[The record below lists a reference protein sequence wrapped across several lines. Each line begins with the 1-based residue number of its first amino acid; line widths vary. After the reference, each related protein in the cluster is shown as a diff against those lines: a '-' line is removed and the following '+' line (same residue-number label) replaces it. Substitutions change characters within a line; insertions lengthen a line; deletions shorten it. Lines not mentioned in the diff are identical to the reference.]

1 MQQYIIK
8 VKTMKFKEYNIN
20 KAIKDQLDEM
30 GFVRATDIQH
40 KAIKPILDGED
51 VMAIAQT
58 GTGKTAA
65 FVIPILHFLT
75 SKTKHQ
81 KGIVRCLVMVPTREL
96 AQQIATVFSTIGKQT
111 NIKVLGLFGGVEQEA
126 QIKSLEKGIDVLVST
141 PGRMFDLISQGYLD
155 VSDVQYLV
163 LDEADLM
170 LSMGFS
176 KDITDILKKI
186 PQKRQ
191 TLFFS
196 ATIDKKIKSLAYD
209 VVRNAIRIQ
218 ISPKNPVAN
227 SVEHA
232 VAFIEMDDKRFFL
245 ENILKEYPEKRI
257 LVFVRT
263 KVRAGRVVA
272 AMKRVDIVAEEIHGG
287 VEQQER
293 FAILNRF
300 RSGENL
306 ILITTDLSARGIDIP
321 NVDYVINYDLPDDP
335 ENYVHRCGRTG
346 RGEKKGQAISFCS
359 SSEKQLLTEIEE
371 YTGEEIMHYDIHPDD
386 YKEILTDTEDSTYNW
401 KKLLDDANIED
412 GTEEDW

>member
-1 MQQYIIK
+1 
-8 VKTMKFKEYNIN
+8 MKFKDYNIN
-20 KAIKDQLDEM
+20 KAILEQLDDM
-30 GFVRATDIQH
+30 GFVRATDIQY

-65 FVIPILHFLT
+65 FAIPILHFL
-75 SKTKHQ
+75 SKKSKYS
-81 KGIVRCLVMVPTREL
+81 KGSVRCLVLVPTREL
-96 AQQIATVFSTIGKQT
+96 SQQIADVFTQIGKKT
-111 NIKVLGLFGGVEQEA
+111 AVKILGLYGGVEQEK
-126 QIKSLEKGIDVLVST
+126 QIETLQKGVDVLVST
-141 PGRMFDLISQGYLD
+141 PGRMFDLIAQGHLD
-155 VSDVQYLV
+155 VSKVEFLV

-170 LSMGFS
+170 LNLGFN
-176 KDITDILKKI
+176 KDIEDILKKI
-186 PQKRQ
+186 PKKRQ

-218 ISPKNPVAN
+218 ISPDNPVAQ

-245 ENILKEYPEKRI
+245 ENILKEYPDKRI

-272 AMKRVDIVAEEIHGG
+272 AMKRVGIDSEEIHGG
-287 VEQQER
+287 IEQKQR
-293 FAILNRF
+293 FNILNRF
-300 RSGENL
+300 RSGENKV
-306 ILITTDLSARGIDIP
+306 LITTDVSARGIDIP
-321 NVDYVINYDLPDDP
+321 NVEYVINYDLPDDP

-346 RGEKKGQAISFCS
+346 RGENTGQAISFCS
-359 SSEKQLLTEIEE
+359 PTERQLLQDIEE

-386 YKEILTDTEDSTYNW
+386 YKEILSDTEDLTYNW
-401 KKLLDDANIED
+401 QKLINQANRED
-412 GTEEDW
+412 GTEDVW

>member
-1 MQQYIIK
+1 
-8 VKTMKFKEYNIN
+8 MKFKDYNIN
-20 KAIKDQLDEM
+20 KAILEQLDAM
-30 GFVRATDIQH
+30 GFVRATDIQY

-65 FVIPILHFLT
+65 FAIPVLHFLSKKSKYST
-75 SKTKHQ
+75 SS
-81 KGIVRCLVMVPTREL
+81 VRCLVLVPTREL
-96 AQQIATVFSTIGKQT
+96 SQQIADVFVEIGKKT
-111 NIKVLGLFGGVEQEA
+111 AVKVLGLYGGVEQDH
-126 QIKSLEKGIDVLVST
+126 QINMLKKGVDVLVST
-141 PGRMFDLISQGYLD
+141 PGRMFDLIAQGHLD
-155 VSDVQYLV
+155 VSNVEFLI

-170 LSMGFS
+170 LAMGFN
-176 KDITDILKKI
+176 KDIQDILKKI
-186 PQKRQ
+186 PKKRQ

-209 VVRNAIRIQ
+209 VVKNAIRIQ
-218 ISPKNPVAN
+218 ISPKNPVAK

-245 ENILKEYPEKRI
+245 ENILKEYPDKRI

-272 AMKRVDIVAEEIHGG
+272 AMKRVEIDSEEIHGG
-287 VEQQER
+287 IEQKKR
-293 FAILNRF
+293 FAILERF

-306 ILITTDLSARGIDIP
+306 ILITTDVSARGIDIP
-321 NVDYVINYDLPDDP
+321 NVDYVINYDLPEDP

-346 RGEKKGQAISFCS
+346 RGEKNGQALSFCAP
-359 SSEKQLLTEIEE
+359 SEKALLTEIEE

-386 YKEILTDTEDSTYNW
+386 YKEILTDSDDPTYNW
-401 KKLLDDANIED
+401 QKLIDQANQED
-412 GTEEDW
+412 GTEDKW

>member
-1 MQQYIIK
+1 
-8 VKTMKFKEYNIN
+8 MKFKEYNIN
-20 KAIKDQLDEM
+20 QAIKDQLDDM

-75 SKTKHQ
+75 SKTKYK

-96 AQQIATVFSTIGKQT
+96 AQQIAMVFTTIGKQT

-126 QIKSLEKGIDVLVST
+126 QIKSLDKGVDVLVST
-141 PGRMFDLISQGYLD
+141 PGRMFDLISQGHLD
-155 VSDVQYLV
+155 VSSVQYLV

-218 ISPKNPVAN
+218 ISPKNPVAK

-263 KVRAGRVVA
+263 KVRAGRVLA

-346 RGEKKGQAISFCS
+346 RGEKNGQAISFCAS
-359 SSEKQLLTEIEE
+359 AERQLLTEIEE

-386 YKEILTDTEDSTYNW
+386 YKEILTDTDDSTYNW
-401 KKLLDDANIED
+401 QKLLDDANIED
-412 GTEEDW
+412 GTEDEW